1 MLASCLLNFIKA
13 DAIVSHLES
22 CYVFQLKH
30 HKNVIRKFLKKLKE
44 IADRTF
50 SSFDGATFK
59 TEASSKFPHNSV
71 RALGS
76 YRNSPFV
83 TGHDSSTN
91 GLTTEILDYEQGE
104 WEQESDY
111 PFSNN
116 NRYDCE

>member
-1 MLASCLLNFIKA
+1 MPF
-13 DAIVSHLES
+13 VS
-22 CYVFQLKH
+22 FK
-30 HKNVIRKFLKKLKE
+30 KFKE

-76 YRNSPFV
+76 YRNLPFV

-91 GLTTEILDYEQGE
+91 GLTTEILDYGQGE

-116 NRYDCE
+116 NRYDYE